1 MPGLTKEE
9 KQRREALRQQRE
21 QQIKE
26 HADQLLARFKRGDK
40 YEALYAEL
48 ETEDKDLKRQQEI
61 LDKMQ
66 RELDDKKLLLWRKQD
81 ALMGLEANGAFK
93 DDK

>member
-9 KQRREALRQQRE
+9 KQRREGLRQQRE

-26 HADQLLARFKRGDK
+26 HADQLLARFKRGEK
-40 YEALYAEL
+40 FEALYAEL
-48 ETEDKDLKRQQEI
+48 QTEDQDLKRRQEI
-61 LDKMQ
+61 LDQMQ
-66 RELDDKKLLLWRKQD
+66 QELDDKKRLLWRKQD
-81 ALMGLEANGAFK
+81 ALMGLEASGAFK